1 VNDMIKYIK
10 VVVKRSLKGSKASL
24 HIQEM
29 LAKNVKQLV
38 RSIAIAIDPPSRR
51 SATSDPRASSSPRS
65 ADS

>member
-1 VNDMIKYIK
+1 MIRYIK
-10 VVVKRSLKGSKASL
+10 VVVKRSLLKGSKAFV

-51 SATSDPRASSSPRS
+51 SATSDPRASSSPRF